1 MIFSTFHFTT
11 MGLARKTNAG
21 ALKAETQGLVFM
33 HLVQVM
39 EKKHFVLLKTTI
51 NAKMSLFKNEQMLES

>member
-21 ALKAETQGLVFM
+21 ALKAETQVFM

>member
-1 MIFSTFHFTT
+1 
-11 MGLARKTNAG
+11 MGLARKTNPG
-21 ALKAETQGLVFM
+21 ALWAETQGLVFM

-51 NAKMSLFKNEQMLES
+51 NTKMSLFKNEQMLES

>member
-1 MIFSTFHFTT
+1 
-11 MGLARKTNAG
+11 MGLARKTNPG
-21 ALKAETQGLVFM
+21 ALWAEAQGLVFM

-51 NAKMSLFKNEQMLES
+51 NTKMSLFKNEQMLES